1 MPYTIKEVAEKY
13 NLSVHTLRY
22 YEKEGLLP
30 FIERNKQGN
39 RIFSDQDLEWLNII
53 CCLKNTNMPIAKIKE
68 YVDLC
73 IEGPETI
80 CKRED
85 MLLKHKIYI
94 ESEIENFNSY
104 LRVVDNKIN
113 HYIKEQKSIICK

>member
-39 RIFSDQDLEWLNII
+39 RIFSDRDLEWLNII

>member
-1 MPYTIKEVAEKY
+1 MHYTIKEVAKKY
-13 NLSVHTLRY
+13 NLSAHSLRY

-30 FIERNKQGN
+30 FVERNEQGN
-39 RIFSDQDLEWLNII
+39 RIFKAKDFEWLDII
-53 CCLKNTNMPIAKIKE
+53 CCLRNTNMPISKIKE

-73 IEGPETI
+73 LEGPETI

-85 MLLKHKIYI
+85 ILLKHKEYI
-94 ESEIENFNSY
+94 ENEIKNFNSY
-104 LRVVDNKIN
+104 LGIVDNKIN

>member
-1 MPYTIKEVAEKY
+1 MTYTIKEVSKKY
-13 NLSVHTLRY
+13 DLSVHTLRY

-30 FIERNKQGN
+30 FIDRNEQGN
-39 RIFSDQDLEWLNII
+39 RVFKDKDFEWLNLI
-53 CCLKNTNMPIAKIKE
+53 CCLRNTHMPLSKIKE

-73 IEGPETI
+73 AEGPETI

-85 MLLKHKIYI
+85 ILLKHKIYI
-94 ESEIENFNSY
+94 ENEIKNFNSY
-104 LRVVDNKIN
+104 LSIVDNKID

>member
-39 RIFSDQDLEWLNII
+39 RIFSDKDLEWLNII

-73 IEGPETI
+73 IEGLETI

>member
-13 NLSVHTLRY
+13 NLSVHTLRH

-39 RIFSDQDLEWLNII
+39 RIFSDKDLEWLNII

>member
-39 RIFSDQDLEWLNII
+39 RIFSNKDLEWLNII

-104 LRVVDNKIN
+104 LRIVDNKIN

>member
-39 RIFSDQDLEWLNII
+39 RIFSDKDLEWLNII

>member
-39 RIFSDQDLEWLNII
+39 RIFSDKDLEWLNII

-85 MLLKHKIYI
+85 ILLRHKKYI

>member
-39 RIFSDQDLEWLNII
+39 RIFSNKDLEWLNII

-104 LRVVDNKIN
+104 LRIVDNKIN
-113 HYIKEQKSIICK
+113 HYIKEQKSIICP